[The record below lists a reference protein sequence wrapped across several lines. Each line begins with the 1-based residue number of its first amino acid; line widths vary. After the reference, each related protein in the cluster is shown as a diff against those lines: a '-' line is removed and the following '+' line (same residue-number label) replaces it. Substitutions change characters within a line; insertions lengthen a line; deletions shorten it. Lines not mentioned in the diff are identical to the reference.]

1 MENNEFKK
9 FRIKYRTCSYF
20 NDIIKVEDCELEDC
34 DPKHFSTR
42 FDKIDGFIRIYDGT
56 IYLSYLNS
64 YI

>member
-20 NDIIKVEDCELEDC
+20 NDIIKVEDCDLKDRDLKPFC
-34 DPKHFSTR
+34 TR

-56 IYLSYLNS
+56 IYLSHLNS

>member
-1 MENNEFKK
+1 MGNNEFKK

-20 NDIIKVEDCELEDC
+20 NDIMKVEDCDLKDRDLKPFC
-34 DPKHFSTR
+34 TR

-56 IYLSYLNS
+56 IYLSHLNS

>member
-34 DPKHFSTR
+34 DPKPFSTR
-42 FDKIDGFIRIYDGT
+42 FDKID
-56 IYLSYLNS
+56 
-64 YI
+64 